1 MPQNI
6 VVGEDAEEV
15 AQFLDEYS
23 GQEAESALAPSSEE
37 GAAPA
42 GSEGEQ

>member
-15 AQFLDEYS
+15 ARFVARYAGGEA
-23 GQEAESALAPSSEE
+23 GEAPRPGAESP
-37 GAAPA
+37 
-42 GSEGEQ
+42 